1 MNKQELR
8 RHFLALRNELKEQQR
23 TKWSRD
29 ICALLHSCPKLK
41 QAKTVAA
48 YYPLGSE
55 VDLRPLLEQ
64 LAQEGKRLALPISYS
79 GGVMVFHEAK
89 LETLEQ
95 GLYGIFQPPE
105 CSAVIVP
112 EKIDGM
118 LVPGVVFDSMGGRI
132 GYGKGYYD
140 RILQQYHG
148 WTMGICYAA
157 QMTENVFSQPHD
169 VPLQYL
175 VNETGIH
182 KAIT

>member
-1 MNKQELR
+1 MLG
-8 RHFLALRNELKEQQR
+8 
-23 TKWSRD
+23 
-29 ICALLHSCPKLK
+29 CCPELK
-41 QAKTVAA
+41 QAKVVAA
-48 YYPLGSE
+48 YYPLESE

-64 LAQEGKRLALPISYS
+64 LKQEGKRLALPISYD

-105 CSAVIVP
+105 CSAVVAP
-112 EKIDGM
+112 EEIDGM
-118 LVPGVVFDSMGGRI
+118 LVPGVAFDPMGGRI

-140 RILQQYHG
+140 RILQEYQG

-157 QMTENVFSQPHD
+157 QMTNDVFSQPHD

-175 VNETGIH
+175 VDEIGIH